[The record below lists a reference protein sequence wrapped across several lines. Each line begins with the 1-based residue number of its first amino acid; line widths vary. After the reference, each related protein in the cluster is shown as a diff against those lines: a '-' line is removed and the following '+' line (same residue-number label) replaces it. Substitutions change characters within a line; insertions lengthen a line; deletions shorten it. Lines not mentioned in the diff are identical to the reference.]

1 MQATLQCA
9 MQDTSIRGCASGE
22 VRILTRETNRS
33 PEPATKTG
41 GGKQRMNK
49 HPRGH
54 GAGSN
59 HGTWEMEGCALKE
72 YSSEVLGFL

>member
-22 VRILTRETNRS
+22 VRILSRETNRS
-33 PEPATKTG
+33 PEPATKLG

-49 HPRGH
+49 TPK
-54 GAGSN
+54 GAPCREQSWDLGS
-59 HGTWEMEGCALKE
+59 GRMCSEG
-72 YSSEVLGFL
+72 VQF